1 MDSLDFNKK
10 FLILALGGIVGI
22 IIVGIILNV
31 RKPIKRSDPLKGGN
45 VSLSENVS
53 ESVNE
58 AGNEIGMVIVSN
70 WEDVEVSEVVTEDTE
85 EKRSYI
91 KRLEDVEGHF
101 PAPDTGY
108 IFVGDSRFVN
118 MNDVCEISKRD
129 NLFMV
134 AKVGEGYSW
143 FSETALSQIKR
154 IISSG
159 LYSKWKLIICLGI
172 NDLGNLDK
180 YLKKYEAIKGD
191 YDITLVSV
199 NPVNN
204 YGSLTNEQIKTFNSS
219 LEKLGLP
226 FIDTFNMLLTTGYS
240 TTDGL
245 HYSGDTTKKIYSG
258 ILMGLEEL
266 NPGTLVP
273 DTGSTLDKNS
283 LSKKKSLQSE
293 ILAQNKYVKKTP
305 PAPEVN
311 AAALSAAA
319 AAQAAAAPAPAESTQ
334 GNGEVPSPEE
344 LERMLREMEELE
356 GSRREEEEERPPEES
371 EEERHEEEQS
381 SEPEREEEE
390 SDDDD

>member
-1 MDSLDFNKK
+1 MDFNKK

-31 RKPIKRSDPLKGGN
+31 SRPIKKPDPLKGRSISSSEVET
-45 VSLSENVS
+45 VSFDT
-53 ESVNE
+53 

-70 WEDVEVSEVVTEDTE
+70 WEDTEVSEVVTEDTE
-85 EKRSYI
+85 EKRSFI
-91 KRLEDVEGHF
+91 RRLEDVEGLF
-101 PAPDTGY
+101 PDPDTGY

-154 IISSG
+154 IVSSG

-172 NDLGNLDK
+172 NDLGSLEK
-180 YLKKYEAIKGD
+180 YLKKYEALKAD

-204 YGSLTNEQIKTFNSS
+204 YGTLSNEQIKKFNSS
-219 LEKLGLP
+219 LEELGLP
-226 FIDTFNMLLTTGYS
+226 YIDTFSMLMTTGYS

-245 HYSGDTTKKIYSG
+245 HYSGDTTKKIYNG

-305 PAPEVN
+305 PAPEVP
-311 AAALSAAA
+311 AAAVSAAT
-319 AAQAAAAPAPAESTQ
+319 APQTAGTAKPADTATANDQ
-334 GNGEVPSPEE
+334 VPSPEE

-356 GSRREEEEERPPEES
+356 GNRREEEERPPEES
-371 EEERHEEEQS
+371 EEEKHEEEQP
-381 SEPEREEEE
+381 SEPEQEEED